1 MIQGL
6 LSRQPNT
13 QIQKKIEMSQPAIS
27 ALVNAAAHIE
37 GAVLLLISWLLN
49 SSSSTAA
56 AHIEGAVL
64 LLEFSNQEMSGE
76 SASQDEI
83 IGAFMLLE
91 LSRPKSPTTVVTRD
105 LK

>member
-1 MIQGL
+1 MDFHPSKKNWKFLIQGL

-27 ALVNAAAHIE
+27 ALIN
-37 GAVLLLISWLLN
+37 
-49 SSSSTAA
+49 AA

-64 LLEFSNQEMSGE
+64 LLEFSNQEMSVE
-76 SASQDEI
+76 SVSQDDI

-91 LSRPKSPTTVVTRD
+91 LSRPKSPTTVLTREF
-105 LK
+105 K

>member
-27 ALVNAAAHIE
+27 ALVN
-37 GAVLLLISWLLN
+37 
-49 SSSSTAA
+49 AA

-91 LSRPKSPTTVVTRD
+91 LSRPKSPTTVVTREF
-105 LK
+105 K

>member
-27 ALVNAAAHIE
+27 ALIN
-37 GAVLLLISWLLN
+37 
-49 SSSSTAA
+49 AA

-64 LLEFSNQEMSGE
+64 LLEFSNQEMSVE
-76 SASQDEI
+76 SVSQDDI

-91 LSRPKSPTTVVTRD
+91 LSRPKSPTTVLTREF
-105 LK
+105 K